1 VSNILVAENIWFIP
15 PENKNKNELG
25 NNYILKD
32 VSFSVE
38 RGAAFGIS
46 GASGSGKTTLAKII
60 AGIYS
65 PTKGKLSFDFADKK
79 SSASNPVQLLFQ
91 NTEEII
97 NPFRKT
103 GDILYESISLNTAAN
118 IANELTLDKLIN
130 LVNIPNELMNQ
141 RCGQLSGGERQ
152 RVALARLLAVRPDI
166 LILDEPFSA
175 QDVESQL
182 NLINLFKQI
191 QEYENLTIIC
201 ISHIE
206 KVLQKFADKIINI
219 ENGGVK

>member
-1 VSNILVAENIWFIP
+1 MSKILIAENIWFIP
-15 PENKNKNELG
+15 PENKNKTELG

-38 RGAAFGIS
+38 QGAVFGIS

-65 PTKGKLSFDFADKK
+65 PTKGKLTFDFANKVD
-79 SSASNPVQLLFQ
+79 AAANPVQLLFQ

-97 NPFRKT
+97 NPYRKA
-103 GDILYESISLNTAAN
+103 GDVLHESISLNTASN
-118 IANELTLDKLIN
+118 IANGLTLDKLID
-130 LVNIPNELMNQ
+130 LVKISKELMDQ

-182 NLINLFKQI
+182 NLISLFKQI
-191 QEYENLTIIC
+191 QEHENLTIIC

-219 ENGGVK
+219 ENGSIK